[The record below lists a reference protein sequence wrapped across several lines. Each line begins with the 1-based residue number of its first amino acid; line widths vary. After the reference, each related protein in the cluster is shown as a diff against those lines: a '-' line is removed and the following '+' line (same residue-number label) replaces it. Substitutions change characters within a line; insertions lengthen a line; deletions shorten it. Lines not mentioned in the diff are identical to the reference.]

1 MKRTRKKW
9 LWISGGVI
17 LVLLLIGSTLFLGR
31 GEAQGTKEVVESKTL
46 KTFFYFSGTL
56 EAKDRQTVISDR
68 DVRVTDVRFEEGD
81 TVISG
86 QTIISV
92 EGGEDF
98 KAPRSGQLVRLDVT
112 EGEVYAPNTVLFVV
126 ADNKAL
132 IARLKIDEQD
142 IERIEVEDTIELQT
156 DASDKTIKGKVESIS
171 PEAVTENGSTYF
183 NAKVSVPSS
192 SNWLPGMTVEGRLP
206 YQLAQDV
213 PVLSLDVISYS
224 KSDRPYVYVKKDGE
238 TTRQYIET
246 GVTDGQDIEIKDGL
260 SAGDEVFLP
269 SEDGASGLLP
279 TPPGGAS

>member
-17 LVLLLIGSTLFLGR
+17 LVLLLIGSTVFLGR

-46 KTFFYFSGTL
+46 QTFFYFSGTL
-56 EAKDRQTVISDR
+56 EAKDRQTVTSNR

-81 TVISG
+81 TVKSG
-86 QTIISV
+86 QTIVSV

-112 EGEVYAPNTVLFVV
+112 EGEAYAPNTVLFVV
-126 ADNKAL
+126 TDNKEL
-132 IARLKIDEQD
+132 IARLKIDERD
-142 IERIEVEDTIELQT
+142 IERVQVGDTIDLKT
-156 DASDKTIKGKVESIS
+156 DASDTTITGKIESIS

-183 NAKVSVPSS
+183 NAKVAVPNS
-192 SNWLPGMTVEGRLP
+192 SNWLSGMTVEGRLP
-206 YQLAQDV
+206 YQLAKNV

-269 SEDGASGLLP
+269 SEDGGSGLLP

>member
-1 MKRTRKKW
+1 M
-9 LWISGGVI
+9 
-17 LVLLLIGSTLFLGR
+17 
-31 GEAQGTKEVVESKTL
+31 
-46 KTFFYFSGTL
+46 
-56 EAKDRQTVISDR
+56 
-68 DVRVTDVRFEEGD
+68 
-81 TVISG
+81 
-86 QTIISV
+86 
-92 EGGEDF
+92 
-98 KAPRSGQLVRLDVT
+98 
-112 EGEVYAPNTVLFVV
+112 
-126 ADNKAL
+126 

-156 DASDKTIKGKVESIS
+156 DASDKTIEGRVESIS

-269 SEDGASGLLP
+269 SEDGGSGLLP